1 MSVQQRLNRDILEAL
16 KEEQEMCN
24 EIERSRYIETVFQID
39 SKVKE
44 ISISEER
51 SSSNSLNSNV
61 NSNVNAFC
69 DNFFEGRNNSNGKLP
84 ILRMNFFN
92 ENPIKFQSFFFIHF
106 EQLYIKNTL

>member
-24 EIERSRYIETVFQID
+24 EIERSRYIGLNIQETVFQID
-39 SKVKE
+39 SKLKE

-51 SSSNSLNSNV
+51 SSCNSLNSNV

-69 DNFFEGRNNSNGKLP
+69 DKGRNNSNGKLP
-84 ILRMNFFN
+84 ILSMNFLN
-92 ENPIKFQSFFFIHF
+92 ENPIEFQRFFLFI
-106 EQLYIKNTL
+106 LSSYT